1 MPHPQNSPR
10 GLFAK
15 KRINFGN
22 STSSIT
28 HNSTGAVVGGP
39 LYVSGLSVA
48 AAKITANSTAI
59 TLGGGAIVTGTVV
72 VGNQATRGLISANS
86 TALTLPNVMKITGA
100 HANATITANS
110 TGIKI
115 GTKYITTNSTG
126 TTL

>member
-10 GLFAK
+10 GLFTK
-15 KRINFGN
+15 KRITIGN
-22 STSSIT
+22 STSTIT
-28 HNSTGAVVGGP
+28 YNSTGLVVSGA
-39 LYVSGLSVA
+39 LYVSGSSA
-48 AAKITANSTAI
+48 AGAKITGNSTAI
-59 TLGGGAIVTGTVV
+59 TLGGGAVVTGTVV
-72 VGNQATRGLISANS
+72 VGNQAVKGLISANS

>member
-1 MPHPQNSPR
+1 MAHPQNSAR
-10 GLFAK
+10 GLFVK
-15 KRINFGN
+15 KALSLN
-22 STSSIT
+22 STSSFSA
-28 HNSTGAVVGGP
+28 NSTG
-39 LYVSGLSVA
+39 L
-48 AAKITANSTAI
+48 II
-59 TLGGGAIVTGTVV
+59 GGALFINSQT
-72 VGNQATRGLISANS
+72 TRGKISANS